1 LKPNRNAKK
10 VEQGPL
16 LAAFFTFF
24 FVVLS
29 VVTAR
34 AQTIRPVISEYTAKV
49 AKGSVELVNPGL
61 VPLTVVVEP
70 KSFSVSE
77 SGDITYRPLDKG
89 IQLKLSAMSFKIPP
103 QQSYFIFYEAKSET
117 LPAWFVI
124 YANIGGFK
132 TNHAGMNLRLDL
144 PHTVY
149 ILPKHSVE
157 RSDLL
162 VSSLGPSA
170 TGDHMNFLVTNSSPW
185 FGRALSTEIADSH
198 GTTQGSGFPI
208 FPNSRRIV
216 QVPCSQ
222 TATSL
227 RLRLKN
233 FKVEAPVSEH
243 PAPGPSCAP

>member
-1 LKPNRNAKK
+1 MPSISSPPNNVWAKR
-10 VEQGPL
+10 VCLGTLFAL
-16 LAAFFTFF
+16 LLHDAA
-24 FVVLS
+24 L
-29 VVTAR
+29 AP

-49 AKGSVELVNPGL
+49 AKGSIELVNPGL
-61 VPLTVVVEP
+61 VPLTVIVEP

-77 SGDITYRPLDKG
+77 NGDITYRPLDKG

-103 QQSYFIFYEAKSET
+103 QQSYFIFYEAKADI

-124 YANIGGFK
+124 YANIGGFR
-132 TNHAGMNLRLDL
+132 TNQAGMNLRLDL

-162 VSSLGPSA
+162 ISSLGLSS
-170 TGDHMNFLVTNSSPW
+170 TGDHLNFLVTNTGPW
-185 FGRALSTEIADSH
+185 FGRALSTETADSH
-198 GTTQGSGFPI
+198 GTTQGGGFPI

-216 QVPCSQ
+216 QVPCNSSV
-222 TATSL
+222 TAL

-233 FKVEAPVSEH
+233 FKVESPVLASG
-243 PAPGPSCAP
+243 PACAP